1 MLLNSINI
9 SIIPSAL
16 TFVYVAMKKMTVEIN
31 FIRDD
36 IQVLRNTIERS
47 LLVKNDQI
55 STPAFVEKYN
65 FLKIQSVEEFK
76 KIGSE
81 LKTNDKFAKDF
92 VSICSVLHYNSF

>member
-31 FIRDD
+31 FIRDN

-65 FLKIQSVEEFK
+65 FFKIQSVEEFK

-81 LKTNDKFAKDF
+81 LKTNEFAKDF